1 MQGHGLQFLIYSS
14 HTREKGRKGMAWEE
28 RTVEEMREEFAR
40 RVLAQE
46 RSKAALCREY
56 GISRPTGDKWVER
69 FEQGESMSDRSRAP
83 KSVPGRVS
91 AETEIEIV
99 RLRKQY
105 PALGAVKLRKIM
117 ENSGYTNLPCAR
129 TFNNIFLRNGLIE
142 REASLAATPHQ
153 RFEKSVPNEMW
164 QADFK
169 GHFRLGNGYR
179 CHPLNILDDC
189 SRFNLCIEALT
200 NETFESVKPV
210 VERLF
215 REYGLPFSFL
225 CDNGNPWGTVQSL
238 GYTRF
243 EVWLMELG
251 ILTLHG
257 RPYHPQTQGK
267 EERFNRS
274 FTRECLKGK
283 SFCDKTH
290 AQTIFDEY
298 RTFYNEVRP
307 HFALELDVPARHYK
321 PSSKMMPEKI
331 APWEYASEYKLCKV
345 KETGFFHYKGQG
357 FFLSEAFGGKTIAV
371 RESHLPGQITLVFR
385 NFIIGRIDLNNRA
398 YTLKRAYLI
407 EGDPRA
413 NV

>member
-1 MQGHGLQFLIYSS
+1 
-14 HTREKGRKGMAWEE
+14 MAWGE
-28 RTVEEMREEFAR
+28 RTVEQMREEFVR

-46 RSKAALCREY
+46 QSKAALCREY
-56 GISRPTGDKWVER
+56 GISRPTGDKWIER
-69 FEQGESMSDRSRAP
+69 YQQGETMSDRSRAP
-83 KSVPGRVS
+83 KSRPGKVS
-91 AETEIEIV
+91 TEIETEIV
-99 RLRKQY
+99 QLRKHY
-105 PALGAVKLRKIM
+105 PAIGAVKLRRMM
-117 ENSGYTNLPCAR
+117 EDAGRTDLPCAR
-129 TFNNIFLRNGLIE
+129 TFNNIFRRHDLIGQE
-142 REASLAATPHQ
+142 ESSAATPIL
-153 RFEKSVPNEMW
+153 RFEKAAPNEMW

-169 GHFRLGNGYR
+169 GNFRMSDGYR

-200 NETFESVKPV
+200 SETFDAVKPV
-210 VERLF
+210 MERLF

-225 CDNGNPWGTVQSL
+225 CDNGNPWGTAQSL
-238 GYTRF
+238 GYSRF

-257 RPYHPQTQGK
+257 RPRHPQTQGK

-283 SFCDKTH
+283 TFFDKVH
-290 AQTIFDEY
+290 AQSCFNEY
-298 RTFYNEVRP
+298 RVFYNEVRP
-307 HFALELDVPARHYK
+307 HFALDLDVPVKHYK

-331 APWEYASEYKLCKV
+331 EQWEYDSGYQLCKV
-345 KETGFFHYKGQG
+345 KETGFFNYKGQG

-385 NFIIGRIDLNNRA
+385 NFKIGRIDLDKRA

>member
-1 MQGHGLQFLIYSS
+1 
-14 HTREKGRKGMAWEE
+14 MAWEE
-28 RTVEEMREEFAR
+28 RTVEQMREEFAR

-46 RSKAALCREY
+46 QSKAALCREY
-56 GISRPTGDKWVER
+56 GISRPTGDKWIKR
-69 FEQGESMSDRSRAP
+69 YQQGESLSNRSR
-83 KSVPGRVS
+83 VPQSIPGKIS
-91 AETEIEIV
+91 AEIEAEIV
-99 RLRKQY
+99 QLRKRY
-105 PALGAVKLRKIM
+105 PALGAVKLRRMM
-117 ENSGYTNLPCAR
+117 EDAGHTDLPCAR
-129 TFNNIFLRNGLIE
+129 TFNNIFQRHNLIGQE
-142 REASLAATPHQ
+142 ESSAATPIQ
-153 RFEKSVPNEMW
+153 RFEKSTPNEMW

-169 GHFRLGNGYR
+169 GHFRMENGYR

-200 NETFESVKPV
+200 NETFDAVKPV
-210 VERLF
+210 MERLF

-225 CDNGNPWGTVQSL
+225 CDNGNPWGTAQSL
-238 GYTRF
+238 GYSRF

-251 ILTLHG
+251 VLTLHG
-257 RPYHPQTQGK
+257 RPRHPQTQGK

-283 SFCDKTH
+283 TFADKIH
-290 AQTIFDEY
+290 AQSCFNEY

-307 HFALELDVPARHYK
+307 HFALGLDVPAKHYK
-321 PSSKMMPEKI
+321 PSAKMMPEKI
-331 APWEYASEYKLCKV
+331 EQWEYGPEYRLCKV
-345 KETGFFHYKGQG
+345 KETGFFNYKGQG

-371 RESHLPGQITLVFR
+371 RDSHLPGQITLVFR
-385 NFIIGRIDLNNRA
+385 NFKIGRIDLDNRV

>member
-1 MQGHGLQFLIYSS
+1 
-14 HTREKGRKGMAWEE
+14 MAWDE
-28 RTVEEMREEFAR
+28 RTVEQMREEFVK

-46 RSKAALCREY
+46 KSKAALCREY
-56 GISRPTGDKWVER
+56 NISRPTGDKWIER
-69 FEQGESMSDRSRAP
+69 FQQGEAMSDRSRAP
-83 KSVPGRVS
+83 KSVPGRIPNELE
-91 AETEIEIV
+91 AEIV
-99 RLRKQY
+99 QLRKCY
-105 PALGAVKLRKIM
+105 PAIGAVKLRRMM
-117 ENSGYTNLPCAR
+117 EDTGRTNLPCAR
-129 TFNNIFLRNGLIE
+129 TFNNVFRRHDLIGQE
-142 REASLAATPHQ
+142 ESTAATPLQ
-153 RFEKSVPNEMW
+153 RFEKATPNEMW

-169 GHFRLGNGYR
+169 GHFRMENGYR

-200 NETFESVKPV
+200 NETFEAVKPV

-225 CDNGNPWGTVQSL
+225 CDNGNPWGTAQSL
-238 GYTRF
+238 GYSRF

-251 ILTLHG
+251 VLTLHG
-257 RPYHPQTQGK
+257 RVRHPQTQGK

-274 FTRECLKGK
+274 FTRECLKGRV
-283 SFCDKTH
+283 FADKIH
-290 AQTIFDEY
+290 AQSCFDEY

-307 HFALELDVPARHYK
+307 HCALDLDVPAKHYK
-321 PSSKMMPEKI
+321 ASNKMMPERI
-331 APWEYASEYKLCKV
+331 EPWEYGPEYKLCKV
-345 KETGFFHYKGQG
+345 KETGFFNYKGQG

-385 NFIIGRIDLNNRA
+385 NFKIGRIDLDNRVF
-398 YTLKRAYLI
+398 TLKRAYLL

>member
-1 MQGHGLQFLIYSS
+1 
-14 HTREKGRKGMAWEE
+14 MAWEE
-28 RTVEEMREEFAR
+28 RTVEQMREEFVR

-46 RSKAALCREY
+46 QSKAALCREY
-56 GISRPTGDKWVER
+56 GISRPTGDKWIER
-69 FEQGESMSDRSRAP
+69 YQQGETMSDRSRAP
-83 KSVPGRVS
+83 KSVPGKVS
-91 AETEIEIV
+91 TEIETEIV
-99 RLRKQY
+99 QLRKRY
-105 PALGAVKLRKIM
+105 PAIGAVKLRRMM
-117 ENSGYTNLPCAR
+117 EDTGRTDLPCAR
-129 TFNNIFLRNGLIE
+129 TFNNIFRRHDLIGQE
-142 REASLAATPHQ
+142 ESSAATPIQ

-169 GHFRLGNGYR
+169 GNFRMSDGYR

-200 NETFESVKPV
+200 SETFDAVKPV
-210 VERLF
+210 MERLF
-215 REYGLPFSFL
+215 REYGLQFSFL
-225 CDNGNPWGTVQSL
+225 CEKGNPWGTAQSL
-238 GYTRF
+238 GYSRF

-257 RPYHPQTQGK
+257 RPRHPQTQGK

-283 SFCDKTH
+283 TFSDKVH
-290 AQTIFDEY
+290 AQNCFNEY

-307 HFALELDVPARHYK
+307 HFALDLDVPVKHYK

-331 APWEYASEYKLCKV
+331 EQWEYGSEYRLCKV
-345 KETGFFHYKGQG
+345 KETGFFNYKGQG

-371 RESHLPGQITLVFR
+371 RESHLPGQVTLVFR
-385 NFIIGRIDLNNRA
+385 NFKIGRIDLDKRV

>member
-14 HTREKGRKGMAWEE
+14 HTREKGSCGMAWEE
-28 RTVEEMREEFAR
+28 RTVEQMREEFAR

-56 GISRPTGDKWVER
+56 GISRPTGDKWIER
-69 FEQGESMSDRSRAP
+69 FQAGQSMSDRSRAP
-83 KSVPGRVS
+83 KTVPSRTPV
-91 AETEIEIV
+91 ELEEEIV
-99 RLRKQY
+99 QLRKLY
-105 PALGAVKLRKIM
+105 PAIGAVKLRRMM
-117 ENSGYTNLPCAR
+117 EDAGRTGLPCAR
-129 TFNNIFLRNGLIE
+129 TFNNIFRRHDLIGQE
-142 REASLAATPHQ
+142 ESAAATPIQ
-153 RFEKSVPNEMW
+153 RFQKSVPNEMW

-169 GHFRLGNGYR
+169 GHFRMKNGYR

-189 SRFNLCIEALT
+189 SRYNLCIEALQ
-200 NETFESVKPV
+200 NETFEAVKPV
-210 VERLF
+210 MERLF

-225 CDNGNPWGTVQSL
+225 CDNGNPWGTAQSL
-238 GYTRF
+238 GYSKF

-257 RPYHPQTQGK
+257 RPRHPQTQGK

-283 SFCDKTH
+283 EFQDAVH
-290 AQTIFDEY
+290 AQGCFDEY
-298 RTFYNEVRP
+298 RTFYNEIRP
-307 HFALELDVPARHYK
+307 HFALDLDVPARHYQ
-321 PSSKMMPEKI
+321 PSKKQFPDTIEV
-331 APWEYASEYKLCKV
+331 WEYGSEYKLCKV
-345 KETGFFHYKGQG
+345 KETGFFNYNGQG

-371 RESHLPGQITLVFR
+371 RESHLPGQLTLVFR
-385 NFIIGRIDLNNRA
+385 NFKIGRIDLDNRV
-398 YTLKRAYLI
+398 YTLKKAYLI